1 MEKVIIDIRNSLVN
15 LVNLSKQKYNDNKT
29 ELNKVTYETQNK
41 IYNEL
46 LKISSVKEMI
56 AFSNAL
62 IFISKKMQNSYLEL
76 VNKYQSEKD
85 EQKKK
90 ELFSQIEI
98 QVSII
103 NAYNESINLINNH
116 LNRHLSGVK
125 TNSNM
130 NNSNEIIDMLV
141 EYISLDPNSSEATE
155 LNAKIFNLRDERQMF
170 IEGLIAHKTGKYIFE
185 IESLE
190 LRCARL
196 KNVNDIEGEYKEEE
210 FIKLFDE
217 NVQIVNEFG
226 FIKEVNEKDVA
237 LYNQA
242 LRNVKNLLLSLGYD
256 EVFIDEFIMN
266 IIRFNL
272 DGNYQMFEN
281 LNGLGFSKK
290 NYITALNN
298 LKFTI
303 NDIKKKVKE
312 LGRIKVSNKLETF
325 DDLMNRINNIYK
337 EIDNEYKRSLGG
349 ESVLR

>member
-103 NAYNESINLINNH
+103 NAYNESINLINN
-116 LNRHLSGVK
+116 
-125 TNSNM
+125 
-130 NNSNEIIDMLV
+130 
-141 EYISLDPNSSEATE
+141 
-155 LNAKIFNLRDERQMF
+155 LRDERQMF

-210 FIKLFDE
+210 FIKLFYE

-281 LNGLGFSKK
+281 LNGLGFS
-290 NYITALNN
+290 I
-298 LKFTI
+298 
-303 NDIKKKVKE
+303 
-312 LGRIKVSNKLETF
+312 
-325 DDLMNRINNIYK
+325 
-337 EIDNEYKRSLGG
+337 
-349 ESVLR
+349 